1 MKIAK
6 YHEPGTDPTMRLM
19 QFGRLAVADMR
30 RPHGAVPQPFD

>member
-19 QFGRLAVADMR
+19 QFGRLAVADLR
-30 RPHGAVPQPFD
+30 RPNGAGLQRFD